1 MKDHITIVIGIDFSE
16 SSPIVLRHA
25 IRSAGAR
32 GASVTAVHVL
42 DQSRQD
48 FHKFS
53 GLRDPGF
60 ELLKLQAEEKFRSLL
75 DSEDQGVNVE
85 FLVKS
90 GKPADVLNE
99 VAKNLEASVMIV
111 SANDMTKERLG
122 SVAARCVRSAPC
134 DVLILRD
141 WHGGDFQKIV
151 VCTDFSETS
160 DRAINSAAAITRECG
175 GELEIVNVMYPPNR
189 DSWGEVLEHAADSP
203 VSYAEECRTK
213 VGQMMESCLK
223 RHQAELDGV
232 RYETMILESQMPSVA
247 ITEHVKASGSELVV
261 LGTRGHSAIVSYFLG
276 TNAERLIHDAAVSV
290 LAVR

>member
-1 MKDHITIVIGIDFSE
+1 MKDHIAIVVGIDFSE

-25 IRSAGAR
+25 IRFAESRDAT
-32 GASVTAVHVL
+32 VVAVHVL
-42 DQSRQD
+42 DHSCQD
-48 FHKFS
+48 FHKLS

-60 ELLKLQAEEKFRSLL
+60 ELLKLQAEEKFGMLL
-75 DSEDQGVNVE
+75 AGEGNDANVE

-90 GKPADVLNE
+90 GKPADELNQL
-99 VAKNLEASVMIV
+99 AKDLEASVMIV
-111 SANDMTKERLG
+111 SANDMTKARLG
-122 SVAARCVRSAPC
+122 SVAARCVRTAPC

-141 WHGGDFQKIV
+141 WHGGDFRKIV

-160 DRAINSAAAITRECG
+160 DRAINRAAEITRQCG

-203 VSYAEECRTK
+203 VSYAEECRDK
-213 VGQMMESCLK
+213 VGQMMKSCLN
-223 RHQAELDGV
+223 RHEAELDGV
-232 RYETMILESQMPSVA
+232 RYDAVVLESQMTSVA
-247 ITEHVKASGSELVV
+247 ITEHVKSSGCDLVV
-261 LGTRGHSAIVSYFLG
+261 LGTRGHSAIASYFLG